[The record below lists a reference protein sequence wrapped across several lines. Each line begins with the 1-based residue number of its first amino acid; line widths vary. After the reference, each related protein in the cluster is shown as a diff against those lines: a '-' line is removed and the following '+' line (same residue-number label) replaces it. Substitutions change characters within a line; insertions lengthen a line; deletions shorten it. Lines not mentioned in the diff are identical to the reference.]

1 MRTNQSIPFFL
12 VAGFLGSG
20 KTTLIRRFLAAH
32 APARRVLV
40 VQNEFAESGV
50 DARELRSTG
59 LPFEM
64 IEVQGG
70 SVFCVCRLAEF
81 RRGLAELLRNQSLD
95 AVILEATG
103 LADPLSIVQMLAAPE
118 LQGRVCLRH
127 IWCVADARNF
137 TRMADTVRCVRHQ
150 VRVADTVI
158 INHVEQAGAET
169 LELISRR
176 VRELNP
182 LAAVETARYCD
193 VDVRP
198 AFHEFSAETVAQRR
212 ALENARVPPAGRLP
226 SSALVLRS
234 HRPVP
239 RAAAEAFLQD
249 WAPRLWRMKGYL
261 LLAGPPA
268 ADGAAALAVQAA
280 AGVLQTASLREYDGG
295 TELVLLAES
304 LDEPAVRAEFAG
316 LAGASI

>member
-1 MRTNQSIPFFL
+1 
-12 VAGFLGSG
+12 
-20 KTTLIRRFLAAH
+20 
-32 APARRVLV
+32 
-40 VQNEFAESGV
+40 
-50 DARELRSTG
+50 
-59 LPFEM
+59 M

-212 ALENARVPPAGRLP
+212 ALENARVPPAGRPP

-261 LLAGPPA
+261 LLAGPPPRM
-268 ADGAAALAVQAA
+268 GRRRWRCR
-280 AGVLQTASLREYDGG
+280 LRPACSNRVPPEYDGG

-304 LDEPAVRAEFAG
+304 LDEPAVRGRICRVGGRFNLSAAG
-316 LAGASI
+316 RRTGLQELAGWGVMRQEDWHLINQRFDLYQRGFAAADGRLRRCCS